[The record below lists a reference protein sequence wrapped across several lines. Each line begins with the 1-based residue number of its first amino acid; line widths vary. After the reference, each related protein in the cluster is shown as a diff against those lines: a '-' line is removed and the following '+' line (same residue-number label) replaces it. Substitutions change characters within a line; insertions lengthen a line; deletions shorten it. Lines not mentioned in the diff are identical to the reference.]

1 MATQLR
7 RNEMKPTKEEIH
19 NYLIQLRDSGAI
31 NMFGAGAYLEE
42 VFDMDRREARDALLE
57 WMKDMSSGKA
67 QP

>member
-19 NYLIQLRDSGAI
+19 DYLIQLRDSGAI

-42 VFDMDRREARDALLE
+42 AFDMDRREARDALLE

>member
-1 MATQLR
+1 
-7 RNEMKPTKEEIH
+7 MKPTKEEIH

>member
-1 MATQLR
+1 
-7 RNEMKPTKEEIH
+7 MKPTKEEIH
-19 NYLIQLRDSGAI
+19 DYLIQLRDSGAI

-42 VFDMDRREARDALLE
+42 VFDMEPHEARDAFLE